1 MNERIKQLRKILG
14 LSREEF
20 ANRLG
25 LKSRGKIENIEL
37 GRTSP
42 DEPFL
47 DLICKTYNVNSNW
60 LRTGE
65 GGDDNMFIKLS
76 RNDEISKFIGNIME
90 YEDDSFKKR
99 LISGL
104 AALDETG
111 WDVLEKFL
119 DSIQTKKD

>member
-1 MNERIKQLRKILG
+1 MNERIKELRKVLG

-20 ANRLG
+20 ANKLG

-47 DLICKTYNVNSNW
+47 DLICKTYNISPEW
-60 LRTGE
+60 LHSGQGE
-65 GGDDNMFIKLS
+65 MFIELS
-76 RNDEISKFIGNIME
+76 KDEQIEDFIGDLLSDE
-90 YEDDSFKKR
+90 EDSFKRR

-104 AALDETG
+104 AALDENG
-111 WDVLEKFL
+111 WTVLENFL
-119 DSIQTKKD
+119 DSIQKKG

>member
-1 MNERIKQLRKILG
+1 MNERIKELRKILG

-20 ANRLG
+20 ANKLG

-47 DLICKTYNVNSNW
+47 DLICKTYNINPKW
-60 LRTGE
+60 LRTGRGE
-65 GGDDNMFIKLS
+65 MFIELS
-76 RNDEISKFIGNIME
+76 KDEQIEDFIGE
-90 YEDDSFKKR
+90 LLSDEEDSFKRR

-104 AALDETG
+104 AALDENG
-111 WDVLEKFL
+111 WTVLEKFL
-119 DSIQTKKD
+119 DSIQKKG

>member
-1 MNERIKQLRKILG
+1 MNERIKEFRKVLG

-20 ANRLG
+20 ANKLG

-47 DLICKTYNVNSNW
+47 DLICKTYNINPEW
-60 LRTGE
+60 LRTGQGE
-65 GGDDNMFIKLS
+65 MFIELS
-76 RNDEISKFIGNIME
+76 KDEQIEDFIGE
-90 YEDDSFKKR
+90 LLSDEEDSFKRR

-104 AALDETG
+104 AALDENG
-111 WDVLEKFL
+111 WTVLEKFL
-119 DSIQTKKD
+119 DSIQKKGSEVL

>member
-1 MNERIKQLRKILG
+1 MNERIKELRKVLG

-20 ANRLG
+20 ANKLG

-47 DLICKTYNVNSNW
+47 DLICKTYNINPEW
-60 LRTGE
+60 LRTGQGE
-65 GGDDNMFIKLS
+65 MFIELS
-76 RNDEISKFIGNIME
+76 KDEQIEDFIGE
-90 YEDDSFKKR
+90 LLSDEEDSFKRR

-104 AALDETG
+104 VALDENG
-111 WDVLEKFL
+111 WTVLEKFL
-119 DSIQTKKD
+119 DSIQKKG

>member
-1 MNERIKQLRKILG
+1 MKKLNERIKELRKVLG

-20 ANRLG
+20 ANKLG

-47 DLICKTYNVNSNW
+47 DLICKTYNINPKW
-60 LRTGE
+60 LRTGRGE
-65 GGDDNMFIKLS
+65 MFIELS
-76 RNDEISKFIGNIME
+76 KDEQIEDFIGE
-90 YEDDSFKKR
+90 LLSDEEDSFKRR

-104 AALDETG
+104 AALDENG
-111 WDVLEKFL
+111 WTVLEKFL
-119 DSIQTKKD
+119 DSIQKKG

>member
-1 MNERIKQLRKILG
+1 MNERIKELRKVLG

-20 ANRLG
+20 ANKLG

-47 DLICKTYNVNSNW
+47 DLICKTYNINPEW
-60 LRTGE
+60 LRTGQGE
-65 GGDDNMFIKLS
+65 MFLELS
-76 RNDEISKFIGNIME
+76 KDEQIEDFIGE
-90 YEDDSFKKR
+90 LLSDEEDSFKRR

-104 AALDETG
+104 AALDENG
-111 WDVLEKFL
+111 WTVLEKFL
-119 DSIQTKKD
+119 DSIQKKG

>member
-1 MNERIKQLRKILG
+1 MNERIKEFRKVLG

-20 ANRLG
+20 ANKLG

-47 DLICKTYNVNSNW
+47 DLICKTYNINPEW
-60 LRTGE
+60 LRTGQGE
-65 GGDDNMFIKLS
+65 MFIELS
-76 RNDEISKFIGNIME
+76 KDEQIEDFIGE
-90 YEDDSFKKR
+90 LLSDEEDSFKRR

-104 AALDETG
+104 TALDENG
-111 WDVLEKFL
+111 WTVLEKFL
-119 DSIQTKKD
+119 DSIQKKG

>member
-1 MNERIKQLRKILG
+1 MNERIKELRKVLG

-20 ANRLG
+20 ANKLG

-47 DLICKTYNVNSNW
+47 DLICKTYNINPKW
-60 LRTGE
+60 LRTGRGE
-65 GGDDNMFIKLS
+65 MFIELS
-76 RNDEISKFIGNIME
+76 KDEQIEDFIGE
-90 YEDDSFKKR
+90 LLSDEEDSFKRR

-104 AALDETG
+104 VALDENG
-111 WDVLEKFL
+111 WTVLEKFL
-119 DSIQTKKD
+119 DSIQKKG

>member
-1 MNERIKQLRKILG
+1 MNERIKELRKVLG

-20 ANRLG
+20 ANKLG

-47 DLICKTYNVNSNW
+47 DLICKTYNINPKW
-60 LRTGE
+60 LRTGRGE
-65 GGDDNMFIKLS
+65 IFIELS
-76 RNDEISKFIGNIME
+76 KDEQIEDFIGE
-90 YEDDSFKKR
+90 LLSDEEDSFKRR

-104 AALDETG
+104 AALDENG
-111 WDVLEKFL
+111 WTVLEKFL
-119 DSIQTKKD
+119 DSIQKKG